1 LLTSAERIQYDG
13 FLRRQDNSKAIKAL
27 AATGKS
33 IKEITRSTGRSRKLV
48 RSVLRG
54 GDGDVFRG
62 RIRMLETHTP
72 MLRAEWAAGCH
83 NGAELWRRLCDSGFR
98 GLPRVVAEWAT
109 RQSRNEKAGIELSRA
124 APPAR
129 FLSRLMTTRRDAL
142 SKANAIMVAAIEI
155 GVPTLAAARDMMEQ
169 FHRIFRT
176 RDTHALA

>member
-1 LLTSAERIQYDG
+1 
-13 FLRRQDNSKAIKAL
+13 
-27 AATGKS
+27 
-33 IKEITRSTGRSRKLV
+33 
-48 RSVLRG
+48 
-54 GDGDVFRG
+54 
-62 RIRMLETHTP
+62 
-72 MLRAEWAAGCH
+72 
-83 NGAELWRRLCDSGFR
+83 
-98 GLPRVVAEWAT
+98 VVAEWAT